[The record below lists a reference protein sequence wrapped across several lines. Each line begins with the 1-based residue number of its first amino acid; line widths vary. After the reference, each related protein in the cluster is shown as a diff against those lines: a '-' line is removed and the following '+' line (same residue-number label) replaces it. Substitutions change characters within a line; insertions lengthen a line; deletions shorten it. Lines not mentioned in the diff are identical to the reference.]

1 MKTVWAFLLLGVV
14 VAAADSRPED
24 VTVRAS
30 LDRTAVWVAD
40 RLTYTVQI
48 TCAPGIDVLDD
59 DLSRDKLK
67 LDGLEVAGTDTGR
80 DAGPGGTTIRT
91 FRYHLTTYKVD
102 QRALKIGDISARYY
116 RVRPGQGLE
125 GGAPIGEARVPG
137 TVVAFRSM
145 LPEDQDTY
153 PLRDDKPSGVRRQLL
168 ANLQPIGTGLVVA
181 SIVPALFWVV
191 GLVQERRPRTPRR
204 SVKQVQQEER
214 TSLDAVR
221 AIDVNSV
228 DGRREAYTKISE
240 LVRDHLR
247 DVVGIPGPSLTP
259 SEIEPALA
267 SRSTRVSGETVT
279 ALLTECDA
287 ARYAPPDALPSADAC
302 RAAIDRAAQV
312 LAVR

>member
-1 MKTVWAFLLLGVV
+1 VKTVWAFLLLGVAV
-14 VAAADSRPED
+14 SAADSKPAD
-24 VTVRAS
+24 VTVRTS

-40 RLTYTVQI
+40 PLTYTVQL

-67 LDGLEVAGTDTGR
+67 LEGLEVASLDTAR
-80 DAGPGGTTIRT
+80 DAGPGQTTIRT
-91 FRYHLTTYKVD
+91 FRYHLTNYKVD

-116 RVRPGQGLE
+116 RMRPGQGLE
-125 GGAPIGEARVPG
+125 GGAPIGEVKVPG

-153 PLRDDKPSGVRRQLL
+153 PLRDDKPSANRRRLF

-204 SVKQVQQEER
+204 SVKQVRQEER

-221 AIDVNSV
+221 AIDVASPE
-228 DGRREAYTKISE
+228 GRREAYTKISE

-247 DVVGIPGPSLTP
+247 DVVGVPGPSLTP

-267 SRSTRVSGETVT
+267 GRPTRVPAETVVS
-279 ALLTECDA
+279 LLTECDA
-287 ARYAPPDALPSADAC
+287 ARYAPPDALPSPDAC

-312 LAVR
+312 LAAR